1 MQITIEQL
9 DQISKSVGKLAGWDF
24 SRMKT
29 RRAPT
34 PWEYAHVVRQFVSGT
49 DRVLDIGTGGGERFL
64 TFAPYFEKGI
74 GIDHS
79 TKMIEQAM
87 RNKEIQNVANVDF
100 KLMDANHLEFAD
112 AEMGMVLNRH
122 CSVNVN
128 EIVRVLRPRGHSVI
142 QQVGD
147 RNALNFLKAF
157 GWTLESFG
165 DEWGQRMEELVLAS
179 EQSGCRVVAEAEY
192 DVRYWFCDV
201 ESLVFWLKSVPLPE
215 PFDVDKHWEGVN
227 RILNDYETDQGIE
240 TTEHRE
246 LLIVEKR

>member
-1 MQITIEQL
+1 MISLEQIE
-9 DQISKSVGKLAGWDF
+9 QISKSVGERVGWDF
-24 SRMKT
+24 SRMRT
-29 RRAPT
+29 QRAPT
-34 PWEYAHVVRQFVSGT
+34 PWEYANVVRQFVT
-49 DRVLDIGTGGGERFL
+49 DTECVLDIGTGGGERFL
-64 TFAPYFEKGI
+64 TLAPYFRKGV
-74 GIDHS
+74 GIDQS
-79 TKMIEQAM
+79 TEMIKQAM
-87 RNKEIQNVANVDF
+87 RNKEVQNVANVDF
-100 KLMDANHLEFAD
+100 KLMDANHLEFPD

-122 CSVNVN
+122 CSVNVD
-128 EIVRVLRPRGHSVI
+128 EIVRVLRSRGYFVT

-147 RNALNFLKAF
+147 RNTLNFLQAF

-227 RILNDYETDQGIE
+227 RILNDYKTIQGIE
-240 TTEHRE
+240 TNEHRE
-246 LLIVEKR
+246 LLIVEKRQ